1 MRQRFPLLLFAVA
14 FASSMMNGRA
24 AAFTVRGT
32 TETLTTSSSA
42 TIQRLSLSSTDE
54 PIPTGP
60 LSMSID
66 ELAIHL
72 GGRGRARIAWDCYLL
87 GVDPIQYYAQNSTTN
102 DNSIASLLPT
112 GRRSA
117 TLGKDALQRL
127 TNIGGQVDGGIAT
140 LSHISTSADRTTK
153 LLLKLQDGLE
163 VETVIIPWNE
173 DRSTICISSQ
183 VGCRQACTF
192 CATGKMGLLRNLS
205 SDEILSQV
213 FFALRITRQNY
224 LPPITHV
231 VFMGMGEPA
240 DNAEAVVKAVQQL
253 TTRELF
259 QWSRSKVT
267 ISTVAPSPD
276 AFGQLAKANAMLAWS
291 VHASNDILR
300 KQLVPTT
307 KYPMTALRQGLM
319 ATLQTRH
326 PVGLRTIM
334 MEVALME
341 GINDRLDDADHLADF
356 LSPIL
361 NEVPSSKLAVNLI
374 PFNDIGHPTYK
385 TPSSAAVQAFQ
396 QRLWKHGIAAFV
408 RTTRGDDESAA
419 CGQLATKSKMTIR
432 ERNRVTSVV
441 AQ

>member
-1 MRQRFPLLLFAVA
+1 MLQYSPLLFFAVTV
-14 FASSMMNGRA
+14 SSVITMKGKA
-24 AAFTVRGT
+24 TAFTVRGST
-32 TETLTTSSSA
+32 AA
-42 TIQRLSLSSTDE
+42 TQRLSLSTANE

-72 GGRGRARIAWDCYLL
+72 GGQGRARIAWDCYLL
-87 GVDPIQYYAQNSTTN
+87 GVDPIQYYAKNSTTI
-102 DNSIASLLPT
+102 DNTIASLLPT

-127 TNIGGQVDGGIAT
+127 TDLGGQVDGGIAT
-140 LSHISTSADRTTK
+140 LSHISTSTDRTTK
-153 LLLKLQDGLE
+153 LLLKLVHDGLD
-163 VETVIIPWNE
+163 VETVIIPWNN

-213 FFALRITRQNY
+213 FFALRITRQNQ

-240 DNAEAVVKAVQQL
+240 DNPMAVVKAVQQL
-253 TTRELF
+253 TTRQLF
-259 QWSRSKVT
+259 QWSRTKVT
-267 ISTVAPSPD
+267 ISTVAPSPN
-276 AFGQLAKANAMLAWS
+276 AFAQLAQANAMLAWS
-291 VHASNDILR
+291 VHASHDTLR

-307 KYPMTALRQGLM
+307 KYPMIELRQGLM
-319 ATLQTRH
+319 NTLQTRH
-326 PVGLRTIM
+326 PVGLRTTMI
-334 MEVALME
+334 EVALMA

-356 LSPIL
+356 LLPIL
-361 NEVPSSKLAVNLI
+361 NNVPSSKLAVNLI

-396 QRLWKHGIAAFV
+396 RQLWKHGIAAFV

-419 CGQLATKSKMTIR
+419 CGQLATTRTKK
-432 ERNRVTSVV
+432 TSVM
-441 AQ
+441 QIMMKE